1 MSNLSLKQIEQM
13 SKYLSPKELE
23 KALSKALD
31 GQQQVINTSHSA
43 PLDTTSKKAKELTL
57 DEVLVKGGATTILHN
72 GNKYRISVL
81 TEEQLAVYDNLNSYN
96 TCEDVVEL
104 PPLYKYWCKL
114 ILGGVF
120 TVKCGSYSIAQDV
133 VDSIFGAGRYSVS
146 ASKL

>member
-1 MSNLSLKQIEQM
+1 MSNLTLKQIEQM
-13 SKYLSPKELE
+13 SKYLSPKELK

-31 GQQQVINTSHSA
+31 GQQQVINTSYSA
-43 PLDTTSKKAKELTL
+43 SLDTTPKKAKELTL

-81 TEEQLAVYDNLNSYN
+81 TEAQLAVYDNLNSYN
-96 TCEDVVEL
+96 TCDDVVEL
-104 PPLYKYWCKL
+104 PLLYKYWCKL

-120 TVKCGSYSIAQDV
+120 TVKCGSYKIAQDV
-133 VDSIFGAGRYSVS
+133 VDNIFGAGRYSIS

>member
-31 GQQQVINTSHSA
+31 GQQQMLSA
-43 PLDTTSKKAKELTL
+43 SLDTTPKKAKDFTL

-96 TCEDVVEL
+96 TCDDVVVL

-133 VDSIFGAGRYSVS
+133 VDNIFGAGRYSIS

>member
-1 MSNLSLKQIEQM
+1 MSNNLSLKQLEKFGIHRMM
-13 SKYLSPKELE
+13 SDKERDKAILAAINQQKGLITEVHQKDKTKEL
-23 KALSKALD
+23 S
-31 GQQQVINTSHSA
+31 
-43 PLDTTSKKAKELTL
+43 L

-96 TCEDVVEL
+96 TCDDVVEL

-120 TVKCGSYSIAQDV
+120 TVKCSSYSIAQDV
-133 VDSIFGAGRYSVS
+133 VDNIFGAGRYSIS

>member
-1 MSNLSLKQIEQM
+1 MSNLTLKQIEQM
-13 SKYLSPKELE
+13 SKYLSPKDIE

-43 PLDTTSKKAKELTL
+43 SLDITPKKAKEITL

-96 TCEDVVEL
+96 TCDDVVEL

-120 TVKCGSYSIAQDV
+120 TVKCGSYKIAQDV
-133 VDSIFGAGRYSVS
+133 VDNIFGVGRYSIS

>member
-31 GQQQVINTSHSA
+31 GQQHVLSA
-43 PLDTTSKKAKELTL
+43 PLDTTSKKDKELTL

-72 GNKYRISVL
+72 GNKYCISVL

-96 TCEDVVEL
+96 TCDDVVEL

-120 TVKCGSYSIAQDV
+120 TVKCGSYKLAQDV
-133 VDSIFGAGRYSVS
+133 VDNIFGAGRYSIS

>member
-31 GQQQVINTSHSA
+31 GQQHVLSA
-43 PLDTTSKKAKELTL
+43 PLDTTSKKDKELTL

-96 TCEDVVEL
+96 TCDDVVEL

-120 TVKCGSYSIAQDV
+120 TVKCGSYKLAQDV
-133 VDSIFGAGRYSVS
+133 VDNIFGAGRYSIS

>member
-23 KALSKALD
+23 KALSKALE

-96 TCEDVVEL
+96 TYDDVVEL

>member
-1 MSNLSLKQIEQM
+1 MNNLTLQQM
-13 SKYLSPKELE
+13 EKLGISKWMNEKERNKAIE
-23 KALSKALD
+23 KALEE
-31 GQQQVINTSHSA
+31 Q
-43 PLDTTSKKAKELTL
+43 KELIANDSHKEVFDALRTT
-57 DEVLVKGGATTILHN
+57 DEILVKGGATTILHN

-81 TEEQLAVYDNLNSYN
+81 TEEQLAVYDNINSYN
-96 TCEDVVEL
+96 TCDDVVEL

>member
-31 GQQQVINTSHSA
+31 GQQHVLSA
-43 PLDTTSKKAKELTL
+43 PLDTTSKKDKELTL

-72 GNKYRISVL
+72 GNKYCISVL

-96 TCEDVVEL
+96 TCDDVVEL

-133 VDSIFGAGRYSVS
+133 VDNIFGAGRYSIS

>member
-1 MSNLSLKQIEQM
+1 MSNLTLKQIEQM

-23 KALSKALD
+23 KALSKALE

-43 PLDTTSKKAKELTL
+43 SLDTTPKKAKELIL

-96 TCEDVVEL
+96 TCDDVVEL

-120 TVKCGSYSIAQDV
+120 TVKCGSYKIAQDV
-133 VDSIFGAGRYSVS
+133 VDNIFGAGRYSIS

>member
-1 MSNLSLKQIEQM
+1 MSNLTLKQIEQM
-13 SKYLSPKELE
+13 GKYLSPKELE

-31 GQQQVINTSHSA
+31 GQQQVINTSHSV
-43 PLDTTSKKAKELTL
+43 PLDTTPKKAKDFTL

-96 TCEDVVEL
+96 TCDDVVEL

-120 TVKCGSYSIAQDV
+120 TVKCGSYKLAQDV
-133 VDSIFGAGRYSVS
+133 VDSIFGAGRYSIS

>member
-13 SKYLSPKELE
+13 SKYLSPKDIE
-23 KALSKALD
+23 KALSKALE
-31 GQQQVINTSHSA
+31 GQQEVINTSHSVS
-43 PLDTTSKKAKELTL
+43 LDTTSKKAKELTL

-96 TCEDVVEL
+96 ACDDVVVL
-104 PPLYKYWCKL
+104 PPLYEYWCKL

-120 TVKCGSYSIAQDV
+120 TVKCGSYKLAQDV
-133 VDSIFGAGRYSVS
+133 VDNIFGAGRYSIS

>member
-1 MSNLSLKQIEQM
+1 MYNLSLKQIEQM

-43 PLDTTSKKAKELTL
+43 SLDTTTKKAKELTL
-57 DEVLVKGGATTILHN
+57 DELLVKGGATTFLHN

-81 TEEQLAVYDNLNSYN
+81 TEEQLAGYDNLNSYN
-96 TCEDVVEL
+96 TCDDVVEL

-133 VDSIFGAGRYSVS
+133 VDNIFGAGRYSIS

>member
-13 SKYLSPKELE
+13 SKYLSPKDIE
-23 KALSKALD
+23 KALSKALE
-31 GQQQVINTSHSA
+31 GQQQVINTSHSVS
-43 PLDTTSKKAKELTL
+43 LDITPKKAKELTL

-96 TCEDVVEL
+96 TYDDVVEL

-133 VDSIFGAGRYSVS
+133 VDNIFGAGRYSIS

>member
-1 MSNLSLKQIEQM
+1 MSNNLSLKQ
-13 SKYLSPKELE
+13 LE
-23 KALSKALD
+23 KSGIHRMMSDKERDKAILAAIN
-31 GQQQVINTSHSA
+31 QQKG
-43 PLDTTSKKAKELTL
+43 LTTEVHQKDKPKDFTL

-96 TCEDVVEL
+96 TCDDVVEL

-120 TVKCGSYSIAQDV
+120 TVKCGSYKLAQDV
-133 VDSIFGAGRYSVS
+133 VDNIFGVGRYSIS

>member
-1 MSNLSLKQIEQM
+1 MSKLTLKQIEQM

-23 KALSKALD
+23 KALSKALE
-31 GQQQVINTSHSA
+31 GQQEVLSVSR
-43 PLDTTSKKAKELTL
+43 DTTPKKAKELTL

-96 TCEDVVEL
+96 TFDDVVEL

-120 TVKCGSYSIAQDV
+120 TVKCGSYKIAQDV
-133 VDSIFGAGRYSVS
+133 VDNIFGTGRYSIS

>member
-13 SKYLSPKELE
+13 SKYLSPKDIE

-31 GQQQVINTSHSA
+31 GQQHVLSA
-43 PLDTTSKKAKELTL
+43 PLDTTSKKDKELTL

-72 GNKYRISVL
+72 GNKYCISVL

-96 TCEDVVEL
+96 TCDDVVEL

-133 VDSIFGAGRYSVS
+133 VDNIFGAGRYSIS

>member
-31 GQQQVINTSHSA
+31 GQQHVLSA
-43 PLDTTSKKAKELTL
+43 PLDTTSKKDKELTL

-81 TEEQLAVYDNLNSYN
+81 TPDQVQVYDNLNSYM
-96 TCEDVVEL
+96 EQGYEVSL
-104 PPLYKYWCKL
+104 PPLYKFH
-114 ILGGVF
+114 IRTSLGNLF
-120 TVKCGSYSIAQDV
+120 TVKCATYQIAQDI
-133 VDSIFGAGRYSVS
+133 VDEVFGKGRYKVS

>member
-1 MSNLSLKQIEQM
+1 MSNNLSLKQLEKSGIHRMM
-13 SKYLSPKELE
+13 SDKERDKAILAAINQQKGLTTEVYQKDKPKEF
-23 KALSKALD
+23 S
-31 GQQQVINTSHSA
+31 
-43 PLDTTSKKAKELTL
+43 L

-96 TCEDVVEL
+96 TCDDVVEL

-120 TVKCGSYSIAQDV
+120 TVKCGSYKLAQDV
-133 VDSIFGAGRYSVS
+133 VDNIFGAGRYSIS

>member
-1 MSNLSLKQIEQM
+1 MSNLTLKQIEQM
-13 SKYLSPKELE
+13 SKYLSPKEFE
-23 KALSKALD
+23 KALSKALE

-43 PLDTTSKKAKELTL
+43 SLDTTPKKAKEITL

-81 TEEQLAVYDNLNSYN
+81 TGEQLAVYDNLNSYN
-96 TCEDVVEL
+96 TCDDVVEL

-120 TVKCGSYSIAQDV
+120 TVKCGSYKIAQDV
-133 VDSIFGAGRYSVS
+133 VDNIFGAGRYSIS